1 MNGHIVAGVD
11 GSAPATAAVEWA
23 AADAQRRGAA
33 LRVVHVCEPRVHD
46 VHVSEPRVHDV
57 QVSEPRVHDESA
69 ASCAGVLEA
78 AVRRAREL
86 TRDVEVSGDLL
97 GGDVV
102 RALLAESHSAD
113 SVVLGSRGR
122 GGFAGMLLGSVGL
135 AVAGHATGP
144 VVIVRAPTPLWYD
157 RVVAGYD
164 GSEHAEVALDYAV
177 EQARARGSQL
187 HVVYAWQLPA
197 FSAYAAPYAVPYGGL
212 LEDLM
217 AEQFHRVA
225 ERIAGRRERDPGLV
239 ITDEQVCAHPI
250 TALVEAGRTADLV
263 VVGSRGLGGLASAVL
278 GSVGHGVLHHVTCPV
293 AVVRPHVEE
302 PPEP

>member
-1 MNGHIVAGVD
+1 MKGHVVAAVD

-23 AADAQRRGAA
+23 AVDAQRRGTA
-33 LRVVHVCEPRVHD
+33 LRVVHVCEPQVHD
-46 VHVSEPRVHDV
+46 ANVC
-57 QVSEPRVHDESA
+57 EPRVHDEST
-69 ASCAGVLEA
+69 ASCTDILEA

-86 TRDVEVSGDLL
+86 TRDVDVSGDLL

-102 RALLAESHSAD
+102 RALLTESHSAD

-187 HVVYAWQLPA
+187 HVVYAWQLPL
-197 FSAYAAPYAVPYGGL
+197 FSAYAAPYAVPYDGL
-212 LEDLM
+212 IEDIM
-217 AEQFHRVA
+217 AAQFHRVA
-225 ERIAGRRERDPGLV
+225 ERIAGRRERDPGIV

-250 TALVEAGRTADLV
+250 TALIEAGRTADLV

-278 GSVGHGVLHHVTCPV
+278 GSVSHGVLHHVTCPV
-293 AVVRPHVEE
+293 AVVRPHAEE
-302 PPEP
+302 PPEL